1 MLVFWQK
8 WLCLGN
14 REMYSAKVVEFGKG
28 GRFRGKGVVFGQSC
42 CFGAKLLYSVK
53 VAVLE
58 LKWLY

>member
-1 MLVFWQK
+1 
-8 WLCLGN
+8 
-14 REMYSAKVVEFGKG
+14 MYSAKVVEFGKG